1 MCIRDRPK
9 TVQQYLGH
17 ANLQMTMDLYTHVLK
32 VYKKNEMMK
41 LENSLDAVM
50 DVSEEMVE
58 DKFKNSMEDQN
69 GVENRLI
76 YFDGVKV
83 V

>member
-1 MCIRDRPK
+1 
-9 TVQQYLGH
+9 
-17 ANLQMTMDLYTHVLK
+17 MTMDLYTHVLK

-41 LENSLDAVM
+41 LEDSLDAVM

-58 DKFKNSMEDQN
+58 DKYKNSMEDQN

-76 YFDGVKV
+76 YSDGVNHPRKAC
-83 V
+83 

>member
-1 MCIRDRPK
+1 
-9 TVQQYLGH
+9 
-17 ANLQMTMDLYTHVLK
+17 MTMDLYTHVLK